1 MAILT
6 ISREFGSGAKG
17 VGETVAKIVGYDYID
32 RKRMLDELQKEGPQ
46 FKAWTKHFED
56 RDPDVWG
63 RHDWS
68 FRGFV
73 ALFQSLILNYAKNDR
88 VVISATGAGCLLR
101 GTPHALRLLIK
112 APLESRVTRVQ
123 GDDVVSG
130 ETARWIIEKADEEM
144 SRAIYAIYGRS
155 WTDPSEYDM
164 VVDTSQQSTEQIIS
178 DIAETL
184 VLREERNTDKA
195 RKALKLRALAAKI
208 KAVIATDPENDATT
222 LEVEPKE
229 EGLPEYGIVIKGIVR
244 EQSDIKEMENVAR
257 AMAGDVPVESRLVYR
272 WYSRL
277 GPWQFK

>member
-17 VGETVAKIVGYDYID
+17 VGEAVAKIVGYEYID
-32 RKRMLDELQKEGPQ
+32 RKRMLDELQEEGPQ
-46 FKAWTKHFED
+46 FEAWTKHFED

-88 VVISATGAGCLLR
+88 VVVSATGAGCLLR

-112 APLESRVTRVQ
+112 APLESRVKRVQ
-123 GDDVVSG
+123 GDDVVSA

-155 WTDPSEYDM
+155 WDDPSEYDM
-164 VVDTSQQSTEQIIS
+164 VFDTNQQSIDRIIN
-178 DIAETL
+178 DMAAALI
-184 VLREERNTDKA
+184 LRETYNTAKA
-195 RKALKLRALAAKI
+195 RKALELRALAAKI
-208 KAVIATDPENDATT
+208 KAVIAIDPKNDATT

-244 EQSDIKEMENVAR
+244 EQADIKEMESIAR
-257 AMAGDVPVESRLVYR
+257 TLAGDVPVESRLVYR